1 MKKNYSLLLV
11 VLLISVL
18 TFGQQMP
25 IDFSDS
31 NDNFTPFGSASF
43 GVRPDPQD
51 ATNQVG
57 ELGNTGADANQGAFL
72 DLDREIDLDFG
83 QTINLRFF
91 SFDPNAH
98 TVRIKLEQGANPDI
112 EVTLNVPSPAAQE
125 WKDLT
130 FDFANAVLSSDG
142 TTAVNGTG
150 TYNRITIFVDA
161 GVTTAGTYLLDD
173 FDDGSTP
180 TDPHELDVI
189 YTDLVWAD
197 EFDVDGPVN
206 SDNWHHQTLGPNGG
220 QWFNGE
226 LQHYTDSQTNSFIS
240 GGFLNIVAKRE
251 TTTQDGVTL
260 DFTSARLN
268 SKFAFTYGRVDVR
281 ARLPFGEGTWPAI
294 WTLGKNVNEVGA
306 WFQTQGFGTTSWP
319 ACGEIDIMEHGLH
332 ATNEVSSAIHTPS
345 SSGATVNT
353 DTQMLADVAND
364 FHVYSVNWSPNRITF
379 MIDGVGY
386 YTYEP
391 DVYNADTWPFD
402 LDQFL
407 LLNVAMGGFAGNVD
421 AGFSESAMI
430 IDYVRVYQNENLST
444 DDVFASKF
452 SVYPNPSD
460 ESKILNIKTTE
471 SIDKVELYNMIG
483 QRILNQTNNTKEFN
497 IQNVRTGVY
506 LMMIYSGNKSIT
518 KRVIIK

>member
-1 MKKNYSLLLV
+1 
-11 VLLISVL
+11 
-18 TFGQQMP
+18 
-25 IDFSDS
+25 
-31 NDNFTPFGSASF
+31 
-43 GVRPDPQD
+43 
-51 ATNQVG
+51 
-57 ELGNTGADANQGAFL
+57 
-72 DLDREIDLDFG
+72 
-83 QTINLRFF
+83 
-91 SFDPNAH
+91 
-98 TVRIKLEQGANPDI
+98 
-112 EVTLNVPSPAAQE
+112 
-125 WKDLT
+125 
-130 FDFANAVLSSDG
+130 
-142 TTAVNGTG
+142 
-150 TYNRITIFVDA
+150 
-161 GVTTAGTYLLDD
+161 
-173 FDDGSTP
+173 
-180 TDPHELDVI
+180 
-189 YTDLVWAD
+189 
-197 EFDVDGPVN
+197 
-206 SDNWHHQTLGPNGG
+206 
-220 QWFNGE
+220 
-226 LQHYTDSQTNSFIS
+226 
-240 GGFLNIVAKRE
+240 
-251 TTTQDGVTL
+251 
-260 DFTSARLN
+260 
-268 SKFAFTYGRVDVR
+268 
-281 ARLPFGEGTWPAI
+281 
-294 WTLGKNVNEVGA
+294 
-306 WFQTQGFGTTSWP
+306 
-319 ACGEIDIMEHGLH
+319 MEHGLH